1 MHDDAK
7 HSRRDCGDNSAL
19 ADAILALCCEIRS
32 AREFS
37 SLATK
42 CDLEGVEA
50 RLMHA
55 IERKL
60 SDADAALLDQLNARM
75 ARTVRRLEG
84 INASQ

>member
-1 MHDDAK
+1 MHDDPK
-7 HSRRDCGDNSAL
+7 RSRCDEPTL
-19 ADAILALCCEIRS
+19 VEAILALCCEIRS

-60 SDADAALLDQLNARM
+60 SDADAALLDQLNIRM